1 MNPSG
6 AARSKETPPP
16 LRGPPPLSGE
26 AASKAPLKGELSPKV
41 TEGFFIL
48 CPQLGQNLLVAGLP
62 AGDAVK
68 VAAGGFADRHALG
81 SKGSADVAEIAFVLR
96 SNIFLGNQFSHIRVP
111 PTTRILILRVRLQ
124 VSASLFQVV
133 RHHPEVL
140 GQFLGMA

>member
-41 TEGFFIL
+41 TEGLFVL
-48 CPQLGQNLLVAGLP
+48 CPQPGQDLLIAGLA
-62 AGDAVK
+62 AGDPVK

-81 SKGSADVAEIAFVLR
+81 SKSSADVAEIAFVLR
-96 SNIFLGNQFSHIRVP
+96 RSSIFLGNEFSHINNSSYNLN
-111 PTTRILILRVRLQ
+111 IDLACQ
-124 VSASLFQVV
+124 VAS
-133 RHHPEVL
+133 
-140 GQFLGMA
+140 